1 MCSGG
6 NRRSHDQTIA
16 ADADRSTSERAGALM
31 PSGFK
36 HLKDQSDLPW
46 SETRAGNGITE
57 LQCRGHGWGGYFI
70 ETLAGVAKAG

>member
-1 MCSGG
+1 
-6 NRRSHDQTIA
+6 
-16 ADADRSTSERAGALM
+16 M